1 MDWGPGVSFLPV
13 SGGQAPL
20 SRAPRAVMSEDC
32 WEPTE
37 SAAAPEPRSQRWRTL
52 RVPTEGAWPPVRC
65 CWLIRNLEGRL
76 QALGLGASH
85 GRCLLTKGSV
95 GK

>member
-1 MDWGPGVSFLPV
+1 MDWGLGVSFLPV
-13 SGGQAPL
+13 SGGPGSAEQT
-20 SRAPRAVMSEDC
+20 PRAVMSEDC

-37 SAAAPEPRSQRWRTL
+37 STAAPEPRSQRWRTS
-52 RVPTEGAWPPVRC
+52 RVPTEGAWPPARC
-65 CWLIRNLEGRL
+65 CRLIRGLEGRL
-76 QALGLGASH
+76 QALGLGAPH